1 MFINGL
7 NWDFSF
13 LVKRSRVE
21 WDIMFIPDLV
31 NLASQLSHSLD
42 EWPQRKTNTTPATE
56 AF

>member
-31 NLASQLSHSLD
+31 NLANQLSHSLD
-42 EWPQRKTNTTPATE
+42 E
-56 AF
+56 